1 MTIFKGSGVALVT
14 PFGKDGTVDFGK
26 MEELLEFHCENHT
39 DCIVVCGTTG
49 EVSTLTGEEQ
59 LDVIRFA
66 VQQVKGRIPVV
77 AGTGANDTRHAVELS
92 KEAEAAGVDGLL
104 LVTPYYNKCTQEGL
118 ALHYEVIAHQV
129 KLPIILYNVP
139 GRTSVNLL
147 PETAAELFRKV
158 ENIVGVKEASGNIS
172 QAVKLMN
179 LTDGKIDLYSGND
192 DQIVPILS
200 LGGRGVISV
209 LANLAPEYVHEI
221 CEHYFSGNGEESCKM
236 QLRALPLVENLFSE
250 VNPIPVKTALRFLGM
265 DCGVLRLP
273 LTEMTEQNAKNLMVA
288 MVEFGLPVRLV
299 SREVMF

>member
-14 PFGKDGTVDFGK
+14 PFGKDGAVDFEK

-49 EVSTLTGEEQ
+49 EASTLSRKEQ

-77 AGTGANDTRHAVELS
+77 AGTGANNTRYAVELS

-118 ALHYEVIAHQV
+118 VLHYETIAHQV
-129 KLPIILYNVP
+129 KLPILLYNVP
-139 GRTSVNLL
+139 GRTGVNLK
-147 PETAAELFRKV
+147 PETVAELFRKV
-158 ENIVGVKEASGNIS
+158 ENIVGVKEASGTIS
-172 QAVKLMN
+172 QLAKLMN

-200 LGGRGVISV
+200 LGGKGVISV
-209 LANLAPEYVHEI
+209 LANLIPEHVHEI
-221 CEHYFSGNGEESCKM
+221 CEQYFLGNGEESCKM

-265 DCGVLRLP
+265 DCGAPRLP
-273 LTEMTEQNAKNLMVA
+273 LTEMTEQSAKNLMVA

-299 SREVMF
+299 PREVIV